1 MEVDGYGG
9 RKAVREG
16 SIVTKISDIQ
26 QTHDTTPIL
35 MVINLTN
42 SHGDYYQLVYD
53 AQISSHIFNSACP
66 VYNLRFDK
74 KLQLD
79 T

>member
-1 MEVDGYGG
+1 MGVDGYGG

-26 QTHDTTPIL
+26 QTHHNTPIL

-42 SHGDYYQLVYD
+42 SHRDYYQLVCD
-53 AQISSHIFNSACP
+53 VQISIHIFDSSCP
-66 VYNLRFDK
+66 VYNSTF
-74 KLQLD
+74 
-79 T
+79 

>member
-1 MEVDGYGG
+1 MAVDGYVG

-16 SIVTKISDIQ
+16 SIVIKISDIQ
-26 QTHDTTPIL
+26 QTHHTTPIL

-53 AQISSHIFNSACP
+53 VQVSVHIHNSLCP
-66 VYNLRFDK
+66 VYNSTFW
-74 KLQLD
+74 
-79 T
+79 